1 MESIEKIVELAVS
14 DRVFRERLLEDP
26 TATLKERGIVLEPDQ
41 IATLEAI
48 AKKDDIGVV
57 SDELNER
64 LAKVSEVERSY

>member
-26 TATLKERGIVLEPDQ
+26 SATLRERGITLEPDQ
-41 IATLEAI
+41 IAKLEAI
-48 AKKDDIGVV
+48 AKEEDIGVV